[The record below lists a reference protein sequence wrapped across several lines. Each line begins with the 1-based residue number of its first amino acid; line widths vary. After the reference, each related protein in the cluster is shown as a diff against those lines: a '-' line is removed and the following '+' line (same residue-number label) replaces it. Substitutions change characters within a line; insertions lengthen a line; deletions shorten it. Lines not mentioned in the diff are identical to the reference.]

1 MSRSTPAK
9 ALSGTI
15 TDEPASGA
23 HKLHDDMLYEI
34 FIAATSDE
42 HVVKAFTARE
52 AEIITQVCRRW
63 KTIAEHS
70 PQLWT
75 LVHIDTRYTPSRTAR
90 WLSLGRQMGW
100 QSDGNY
106 PGCDP
111 VRMCGAAS
119 RCSNQKHRVSAHF
132 LRGRPTHRA
141 ACNP

>member
-1 MSRSTPAK
+1 MLFLRSPSR
-9 ALSGTI
+9 

-75 LVHIDTRYTPSRTAR
+75 LVHIDMRYTPSRTAR
-90 WLSLGRQMGW
+90 WLSLGRQMELAIRW
-100 QSDGNY
+100 ELSWMRSRED
-106 PGCDP
+106 
-111 VRMCGAAS
+111 VRSCVEMLKPEAS
-119 RCSNQKHRVSAHF
+119 RIGSFPSRTAH
-132 LRGRPTHRA
+132 T
-141 ACNP
+141 